1 MLWLSIML
9 TMPAVSQSQMQTDSL
24 DVRMYFK
31 CGYSDFDLFLRD
43 NKSRLDA
50 FVEDLRS
57 IRADSTKRVQV
68 MNVVGSASPEGGAA
82 YNVDLGNRRAKR
94 LYLYLTESFPWLA
107 DSLRLVSIGVDW
119 HGLETVVKKSDVPYR
134 DEVLDIIRT
143 APVEVFHNG
152 VLTDSRRHR
161 LMKLRGGIPW
171 RYMRKHIFPDLRN
184 SIFRVR
190 FETDAEPAKVK
201 PIVVPDTFAPAQIT
215 IGLPEIPKLKLIPTF
230 TAEER
235 LWKPVVALRT
245 NLLLP
250 LLNFGVEVP
259 IGNRWTVGADY
270 YYPWA
275 FRKRDHKN
283 CFQILFWS
291 AEGRYWFGK
300 NHLPGEENWKHRLT
314 GHSVGVY
321 AGWGYYDFEHN
332 YSGHQGD
339 VYSFGVDYLYAVP
352 IARNRL
358 RFEFSIAVGGIFS
371 DAQAYHVYE
380 QGGLLIRRRGVI
392 KRFRYF
398 GPTKASVSFVIP
410 IGKTI
415 RRAAR

>member
-1 MLWLSIML
+1 
-9 TMPAVSQSQMQTDSL
+9 MPAVGQSLTQTDSL
-24 DVRMYFK
+24 DVYIYFK
-31 CGYSDFDLFLRD
+31 CAYSNLDLSLRN
-43 NKSRLDA
+43 NKARLDA
-50 FVEDLRS
+50 FVESLRS
-57 IRADSTKRVQV
+57 IQADSTKRLQV
-68 MNVVGSASPEGGAA
+68 MNVVGSASPEGGTA
-82 YNVDLGNRRAKR
+82 YNVGLGDRRAKR
-94 LYLYLTESFPWLA
+94 LYRYLTESFPWLA

-119 HGLETVVKKSDVPYR
+119 HGLETAVENSDVPYR

-143 APVEVFHNG
+143 APVEVFRNG

-171 RYMRKHIFPDLRN
+171 QYMRKHIFPDLRR
-184 SIFRVR
+184 SIFRLKY
-190 FETDAEPAKVK
+190 ETDIECPKIEPIVPIDTIAPAKITTEQPVMPELP
-201 PIVVPDTFAPAQIT
+201 PIPSFAVS
-215 IGLPEIPKLKLIPTF
+215 
-230 TAEER
+230 EEK

-275 FRKRDHKN
+275 FRKWNHKN

-300 NHLPGEENWKHRLT
+300 NHLPGEDNWKHRLT

-339 VYSFGVDYLYAVP
+339 VYSFGADYLYAVP
-352 IARNRL
+352 IARNKL
-358 RFEFSIAVGGIFS
+358 RMEFSIALGGIFS

-380 QGGLLIRRRGVI
+380 EGGLLIRRRGVI

-415 RRAAR
+415 RRTAR